1 MFNKIGGI
9 TMRDKNKEKRKD
21 HHKFNMSFD
30 NLAIPEVNTK
40 SHDDNEDNVGDGDS
54 SVTYD
59 TVAIPEIHIRKK
71 KHK

>member
-9 TMRDKNKEKRKD
+9 TMRDNNKDKRKD

-71 KHK
+71 KDK

>member
-1 MFNKIGGI
+1 
-9 TMRDKNKEKRKD
+9 
-21 HHKFNMSFD
+21 MSFD

-40 SHDDNEDNVGDGDS
+40 RHDDNEDNVGEHDS

-71 KHK
+71 KDK

>member
-1 MFNKIGGI
+1 
-9 TMRDKNKEKRKD
+9 
-21 HHKFNMSFD
+21 MSFD

-40 SHDDNEDNVGDGDS
+40 SHDDNEDNVGEDDS

-71 KHK
+71 KDKSYLRLPGCVRIQSGDFVLRLFYY

>member
-1 MFNKIGGI
+1 
-9 TMRDKNKEKRKD
+9 MREKNKEQHKK
-21 HHKFNMSFD
+21 HHRFNMSFD

-40 SHDDNEDNVGDGDS
+40 SHDDNDS

-71 KHK
+71 KDK

>member
-1 MFNKIGGI
+1 
-9 TMRDKNKEKRKD
+9 MREKNKEQHKK
-21 HHKFNMSFD
+21 HHRFNMSFD

-40 SHDDNEDNVGDGDS
+40 SHEDDS

-71 KHK
+71 KDK

>member
-1 MFNKIGGI
+1 
-9 TMRDKNKEKRKD
+9 MREKNKEQHKK
-21 HHKFNMSFD
+21 HHRFNMSFD

-40 SHDDNEDNVGDGDS
+40 SHDDNVGEDDS

-71 KHK
+71 KVK

>member
-1 MFNKIGGI
+1 
-9 TMRDKNKEKRKD
+9 
-21 HHKFNMSFD
+21 MSFD

-40 SHDDNEDNVGDGDS
+40 SHDDNGDNVGEDDS

-71 KHK
+71 KDK